1 MRRSLLQWLLAVSV
15 ASANKVLGDE
25 TGCKCFPGDPC
36 WPTSTE
42 WSALNTTVQG
52 RLIATV
58 PLGSPCHDPEYDAEK
73 CQQLQSQ
80 WQFSEIHMDDSSSV
94 MAPFF
99 ANQSCDPFQP
109 QERPCLL
116 GNYVAYSVDARS
128 PEDISATIAFATKHN
143 IRFVIRNTG
152 HDYNG
157 RSTGAGALSVWVHH
171 MKDIEFLDWEGP
183 SAYRGKAVKVAAGV
197 QGFEVTEAANKL
209 GLAVVGGECPT
220 VGLAGGYTQGG
231 GHSAL
236 STSFGLGADNV
247 LEWEVVTAQGEL
259 VKANDE
265 ENADLFWA
273 LNGGGGGNW
282 GVTTSLTVKAH
293 PDAVVGGATL
303 IFLAAENQGDVF
315 YAAID
320 AFHEE
325 LAAIVDAGS
334 MVIYY
339 FSAAFFQI
347 GPLSAYGKTESEVQ
361 DILAAF
367 VARLDDLGIKYTA
380 AYSEFPTYRDH
391 YDKYFGPLPIGNI
404 QVGIAQYGGRL
415 IPRESINNI
424 TSFART
430 IGSHEGAIFIGVGT
444 DVSSFGGDN
453 SVLPAWRDTLV
464 HATLTTPWSFEAP
477 WADMLAAQDL
487 MTEVLIPEIEALTPG
502 GGVYMNEADF
512 RQPRWQEE
520 FFGANYAK
528 LKCVKQKWDPEGFF
542 YALNGVGSE
551 QWAVAG
557 DGRMC
562 RA

>member
-1 MRRSLLQWLLAVSV
+1 MA
-15 ASANKVLGDE
+15 
-25 TGCKCFPGDPC
+25 
-36 WPTSTE
+36 
-42 WSALNTTVQG
+42 
-52 RLIATV
+52 
-58 PLGSPCHDPEYDAEK
+58 
-73 CQQLQSQ
+73 
-80 WQFSEIHMDDSSSV
+80 DSSSV

-109 QERPCLL
+109 RERPCLL
-116 GNYVAYSVDARS
+116 GNHVVYAVDARS
-128 PEDISATIAFATKHN
+128 PEDISAAIAFATEHD

-259 VKANDE
+259 IKANAD

-293 PDAVVGGATL
+293 SDAIVSGATL
-303 IFLAAENQGDVF
+303 VFLAAENEADIF

-339 FSAAFFQI
+339 FSVAFFQI
-347 GPLSAYGKTESEVQ
+347 GPLSAFGKTESQVR
-361 DILAAF
+361 DMLTAF
-367 VARLDDLGIKYTA
+367 TSRLDNLGIKYA
-380 AYSEFPTYRDH
+380 ATYSESPTYRDH
-391 YDKYFGPLPIGNI
+391 YDEYFGPLPIGNI

-415 IPRESINNI
+415 IPRASITNI
-424 TSFART
+424 TSFARS
-430 IGSHEGAIFIGVGT
+430 IGSHEGVIFIGVGT

-453 SVLPAWRDTLV
+453 AVLPAWRDTLV
-464 HATLTTPWSFEAP
+464 HATLTTPWSFEVP
-477 WADMLAAQDL
+477 WEDMLAAQDL
-487 MTEVLIPEIEALTPG
+487 MTEVLMPEIEALTPG
-502 GGVYMNEADF
+502 GGAYMNEADF

-520 FFGANYAK
+520 FFGVNYAK

-551 QWAVAG
+551 QWVVGG